1 MVVVSRSIHI
11 AAPVE
16 RVFALMADPAARA
29 ALNPFAK
36 PIRVEIENGAPLHV
50 GSVCHY
56 RLQMGSRIV
65 DYRSRVTELE
75 PGRLIVSE
83 SEAEVPFSIR
93 VEIVPDGQGGAW
105 MRQVERFEP
114 TDEMLR
120 DAVPATKLN
129 LAFRLGYVFAL
140 TLDLDAARWLRA
152 RLEEALAQML
162 NGNLERWLE
171 AIRAHLEKNQFT
183 ELGRKTVLP

>member
-16 RVFALMADPAARA
+16 RVFALMADPVARA

-36 PIRVEIENGAPLHV
+36 PIHVEIENGAPLHV

-56 RLQMGSRIV
+56 RLQMDSRIV

-93 VEIVPDGQGGAW
+93 VDIVPDGRGGAW

-120 DAVPATKLN
+120 DAAPANTYSRALR
-129 LAFRLGYVFAL
+129 LAYWLAL
-140 TLDLDAARWLRA
+140 YLDLDAARWLRA
-152 RLEEALAQML
+152 RLEEALGQKL
-162 NGNLERWLE
+162 NGNLERWLD
-171 AIRAHLEKNQFT
+171 AIRAHLER
-183 ELGRKTVLP
+183 G

>member
-1 MVVVSRSIHI
+1 MVVVSRSIRI
-11 AAPVE
+11 DAPVE

-29 ALNPFAK
+29 ALNPLAT
-36 PIRVEIENGAPLHV
+36 PIRVDIENGAPLHV

-65 DYRSRVTELE
+65 DYRSRITEFE
-75 PGRLIVSE
+75 ANRLIVSE

-93 VEIVPDGQGGAW
+93 VEIVPDGRGGAW

-120 DAVPATKLN
+120 DAVPVNTLN
-129 LAFRLGYVFAL
+129 RSLRLAYWLAL
-140 TLDLDAARWLRA
+140 YLDLDVARWLRN
-152 RLEEALAQML
+152 RLEESLSQKL
-162 NGNLERWLE
+162 GGNLERWLD
-171 AIRAHLEKNQFT
+171 AIRAHLEKDKAQN
-183 ELGRKTVLP
+183 